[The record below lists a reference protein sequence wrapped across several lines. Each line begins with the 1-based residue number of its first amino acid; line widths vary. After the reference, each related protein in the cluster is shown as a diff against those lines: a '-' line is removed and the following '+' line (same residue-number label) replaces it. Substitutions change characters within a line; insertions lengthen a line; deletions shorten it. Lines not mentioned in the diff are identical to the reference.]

1 MYNISRWIFYVFL
14 YVVLAIIFTQYYKI
28 VTKTSKSDGTLTVL
42 LQFIAGICAIA
53 FSPFFEFTFPTDWKI
68 YALLGVACIFYAI
81 SDRVNTTV
89 RSGLEASTFS
99 IIKQLS
105 TVFMIVAGL
114 LFFKE
119 EFVWKKI
126 IGAILI
132 IFSNILVFY
141 QKGKTK
147 FNKYIL
153 LGILSN
159 LVFSVA
165 LFLDVN
171 ISDNFNLAFYVAMT
185 LLLPALFI
193 TIAERVKFSN
203 IKNEFINGNKKAIL
217 ITSLSWGSMIVV
229 QLRAYQLGDVTS
241 VSPLCA
247 LTVIGNVII
256 GYLFLN
262 ERNNLLKKLIAA
274 VLVIISVLLIKG

>member
-1 MYNISRWIFYVFL
+1 MWIFYVFL

-42 LQFIAGICAIA
+42 LQFIAGICALA
-53 FSPFFEFTFPTDWKI
+53 LSPFFKFTFPTDWKI
-68 YALLGVACIFYAI
+68 YVLLGVACVFYAI
-81 SDRVNTTV
+81 TDRVNTTV
-89 RSGLEASTFS
+89 RSGIEASTFS

-105 TVFMIVAGL
+105 TVFMIIAGL

-126 IGAILI
+126 FGAILI
-132 IFSNILVFY
+132 IFSNILIFY

-147 FNKYIL
+147 LNRYVL
-153 LGILSN
+153 LGILAN
-159 LVFSVA
+159 ITFSVA

-171 ISDNFNLAFYVAMT
+171 ISDHFNLAFYVALT

-203 IKNEFINGNKKAIL
+203 VKNEFINGNKKAIL
-217 ITSLSWGSMIVV
+217 ITSFSWGSMIVV

-247 LTVIGNVII
+247 LTVIGNVIV

>member
-1 MYNISRWIFYVFL
+1 MWFFYVFL
-14 YVVLAIIFTQYYKI
+14 YIVLAVIFTQSYKI

-42 LQFIAGICAIA
+42 LQFIAGICAMA
-53 FSPFFEFTFPTDWKI
+53 FSPFFKFIFPTDWKV
-68 YALLGVACIFYAI
+68 YALLGVACVFYAI

-141 QKGKTK
+141 QKGKAK
-147 FNKYIL
+147 FNKYVL

-159 LVFSVA
+159 IVFSVA

-171 ISDNFNLAFYVAMT
+171 ISDNFNLAFYVALT

-193 TIAERVKFSN
+193 ATIERVKLSS
-203 IKNEFINGNKKAIL
+203 IKNEFVNGNKKAIL
-217 ITSLSWGSMIVV
+217 ITSLSWGTMIVV

-247 LTVIGNVII
+247 LTVIGNVIV

-274 VLVIISVLLIKG
+274 IFIIVSVLLIKG